1 MFDPHRENSV
11 FYCSVNELALVV
23 FPNNLGVAERE
34 GFEPSV
40 RGKPVQRISN
50 PSPSATRPPLHE
62 LRCNRGPG
70 TCQTASTGG
79 FLRLWP
85 LRVLTKVQIFCPGPF
100 NDQTPNGPSR
110 LPLPARIGWV
120 GADNKRRHS
129 RCVRTRIRTP
139 ASLTTRT
146 VQCHGSF
153 FCAPRGGDVSA
164 RVCCTESN
172 PTAPNTQLMN

>member
-1 MFDPHRENSV
+1 M
-11 FYCSVNELALVV
+11 
-23 FPNNLGVAERE
+23 AERE

-79 FLRLWP
+79 FLRLRP
-85 LRVLTKVQIFCPGPF
+85 LRVLTKVQIFCLGPF
-100 NDQTPNGPSR
+100 NDQTPNGPRR
-110 LPLPARIGWV
+110 LPLPARTGWD
-120 GADNKRRHS
+120 GADNKRRHL
-129 RCVRTRIRTP
+129 RCVRTRIRTT
-139 ASLTTRT
+139 ASITTRT

-153 FCAPRGGDVSA
+153 FCTPRGGYVSA
-164 RVCCTESN
+164 GYA
-172 PTAPNTQLMN
+172 APRATPQHRIRSS